1 MWCYCEWQAFHN
13 FKQYPRYYWKEF
25 SHLNQEHFIST
36 SIFINFLICSL
47 LIRPLP
53 LPDMSINIFYL
64 NPVSVGGK
72 GAISEGAPLLQNFP
86 FFNHYRHRVNAEIS
100 ASASSI
106 IIMWVPQAPQP
117 VLVVNLLDDVTPSEI
132 IFVNTC
138 KDTRSEEITSELE
151 STFLWRK

>member
-1 MWCYCEWQAFHN
+1 MSSFMITKIKKSSFNHAIRN
-13 FKQYPRYYWKEF
+13 P
-25 SHLNQEHFIST
+25 HFISI
-36 SIFINFLICSL
+36 SIFNQFPLPPL
-47 LIRPLP
+47 LIRPLLICPLP

-64 NPVSVGGK
+64 NPVSVGGV
-72 GAISEGAPLLQNFP
+72 GAITEGAPLLQNFP

-106 IIMWVPQAPQP
+106 IIMWVPQAPRP
-117 VLVVNLLDDVTPSEI
+117 VLVVNLRDDVTPSEI

-151 STFLWRK
+151 STFL

>member
-1 MWCYCEWQAFHN
+1 MI
-13 FKQYPRYYWKEF
+13 
-25 SHLNQEHFIST
+25 ISI
-36 SIFINFLICSL
+36 SIFNQFPLPPL
-47 LIRPLP
+47 LIRPLLICPLP

-64 NPVSVGGK
+64 NPVSVGGWG

-106 IIMWVPQAPQP
+106 IIMWVPQAPRP
-117 VLVVNLLDDVTPSEI
+117 VLVVNLQDDVTPSEI

-138 KDTRSEEITSELE
+138 KDTCSEEITSELE
-151 STFLWRK
+151 STFL

>member
-1 MWCYCEWQAFHN
+1 MSSFMITKIKKSSFNHAIRN
-13 FKQYPRYYWKEF
+13 P
-25 SHLNQEHFIST
+25 HFISI
-36 SIFINFLICSL
+36 SIFNQFPLPPL
-47 LIRPLP
+47 LIRPLLICPLP

-64 NPVSVGGK
+64 NPVSVGG
-72 GAISEGAPLLQNFP
+72 GISKGAPLLQNFP

-106 IIMWVPQAPQP
+106 IIMWVPQAPRP
-117 VLVVNLLDDVTPSEI
+117 VLVVNLRDDVTPSEI

-151 STFLWRK
+151 STFL

>member
-1 MWCYCEWQAFHN
+1 MSSFMITKIKKSSFNHAIRN
-13 FKQYPRYYWKEF
+13 P
-25 SHLNQEHFIST
+25 HFISI
-36 SIFINFLICSL
+36 SIFNQFPLPPL
-47 LIRPLP
+47 LIRPLLICPLP

-64 NPVSVGGK
+64 NPVSVGG
-72 GAISEGAPLLQNFP
+72 GGNIRGAPLLQNFP

-106 IIMWVPQAPQP
+106 IIMWVPQAPRP
-117 VLVVNLLDDVTPSEI
+117 VLVVNLRDDVTPSEI

-151 STFLWRK
+151 STFL